1 MTKPTKIFFCVI
13 PFFITLAIFM
23 ALKKDDKNTYKK
35 ETPKVELKKDESK
48 EFEKY
53 ISDVNVKLDKIQKD
67 QIIIKKDSKIYG
79 PNELNENKKLLIKM
93 IFLQKLKKELSNV
106 SDQMNSGKVEI
117 ASKKINELFDSYKQK
132 LYNTN
137 NNMNLLDKIFL
148 DNFNVYIQH

>member
-13 PFFITLAIFM
+13 PFFITLAIFI

-79 PNELNENKKLLIKM
+79 PTELNENKKLLIKM

>member
-23 ALKKDDKNTYKK
+23 ALKKDDKNTYRK

-67 QIIIKKDSKIYG
+67 QIIIKKDSKVYG

>member
-1 MTKPTKIFFCVI
+1 MTKPTKILFCVI

>member
-1 MTKPTKIFFCVI
+1 
-13 PFFITLAIFM
+13 M